1 MVIKMANKKSSS
13 TIKIKQNVY
22 NPDEEAMKN
31 SKAILNK
38 DKAFYKFYN
47 MKGTQ
52 FFIKHIFVIL
62 AFLIPFLVMLAIF
75 IKNEVYP
82 AGDKQLLII
91 DFWHQYFPFTSEMQ
105 DKLQNGGSLF
115 YSLRSG
121 WGQNFLGIMSY
132 YTASPLN
139 FLSLLIPETHLREF
153 LALFVCIK
161 VGCAGLFMGMYL
173 KHVF

>member
-62 AFLIPFLVMLAIF
+62 AFLIPF
-75 IKNEVYP
+75 
-82 AGDKQLLII
+82 
-91 DFWHQYFPFTSEMQ
+91 
-105 DKLQNGGSLF
+105 
-115 YSLRSG
+115 
-121 WGQNFLGIMSY
+121 
-132 YTASPLN
+132 
-139 FLSLLIPETHLREF
+139 
-153 LALFVCIK
+153 
-161 VGCAGLFMGMYL
+161 
-173 KHVF
+173 

>member
-1 MVIKMANKKSSS
+1 
-13 TIKIKQNVY
+13 
-22 NPDEEAMKN
+22 
-31 SKAILNK
+31 
-38 DKAFYKFYN
+38 
-47 MKGTQ
+47 
-52 FFIKHIFVIL
+52 
-62 AFLIPFLVMLAIF
+62 MLAIF

-105 DKLQNGGSLF
+105 DKLQNGGSLL

-139 FLSLLIPETHLREF
+139 FLSLLIPETHLSEY
-153 LALFVCIK
+153 LAQFVCI
-161 VGCAGLFMGMYL
+161 
-173 KHVF
+173 

>member
-62 AFLIPFLVMLAIF
+62 AFLIPILDMLDIF
-75 IKNEVYP
+75 IKNDLYP
-82 AGDKQLLII
+82 AGDLHLLII
-91 DFWHQYFPFTSEMQ
+91 DFLH
-105 DKLQNGGSLF
+105 K
-115 YSLRSG
+115 
-121 WGQNFLGIMSY
+121 
-132 YTASPLN
+132 
-139 FLSLLIPETHLREF
+139 
-153 LALFVCIK
+153 
-161 VGCAGLFMGMYL
+161 
-173 KHVF
+173 